1 MSNTQAIMTNTG
13 VNIQNTMD
21 ARTRQFRVVISYS
34 EEDKV
39 YYANVPSIE
48 GCMTYGDTVE
58 EAMKHIREAAE
69 GMLEVMIED
78 GMPIPDDS
86 NLVEYSLNIDLPQLA
101 TA

>member
-1 MSNTQAIMTNTG
+1 MN
-13 VNIQNTMD
+13 V
-21 ARTRQFRVVISYS
+21 RTKSFRAMISYS

-39 YYANVPSIE
+39 YYASVPSIE

-58 EAMKHIREAAE
+58 EAIKHIREAAE

-78 GMPIPDDS
+78 GIPIPDDS

-101 TA
+101 TT